1 MVNDMRTYYLS
12 ACLMFAAACGD
23 KATDTPTT
31 YALTTQSIA
40 ELQAITTDTGTLIC
54 TADGYSA
61 CPLNQPVAN
70 RLSDGRILL
79 WQPGGTVMLVT
90 SGDSG
95 FVLIGSDSTER
106 PYLSVVAATT
116 SGRDRIRMID
126 FAGVWRS
133 LTVSLDGSLQSADTL
148 AEPGVLTSIGFLGN
162 RVIRQR
168 LVGWD
173 SDSGGRMRVA
183 LLRDLRDTVG
193 NTFLDA
199 PVHWL
204 RGGIGGQP
212 PLPPMLAAHP
222 VWALIGDDDVIWSPG
237 DRLMIERRSR
247 SGKVRWRIDG
257 NIVTPVTEHDL
268 DLLEAK
274 ARESMSGLPLIDEDF
289 ASMRSRSD
297 TLFPPVTGITVSPE
311 GVALVALATPPS
323 ADSVTLVRINSEGR
337 PVGRLVLPSDTRVLV
352 AVGDSLMVHQQ
363 HGETELREV
372 RWLRLSTAE

>member
-1 MVNDMRTYYLS
+1 AGPHSCRDCRLRRLRPRQGMEGRPRAGAVPRRRQGIRRPGWRRDAVQVQHVRMVNDMRTYYLS
-12 ACLMFAAACGD
+12 ACLIFAAACGD

-148 AEPGVLTSIGFLGN
+148 AEPGV
-162 RVIRQR
+162 
-168 LVGWD
+168 
-173 SDSGGRMRVA
+173 
-183 LLRDLRDTVG
+183 
-193 NTFLDA
+193 
-199 PVHWL
+199 
-204 RGGIGGQP
+204 
-212 PLPPMLAAHP
+212 
-222 VWALIGDDDVIWSPG
+222 
-237 DRLMIERRSR
+237 
-247 SGKVRWRIDG
+247 
-257 NIVTPVTEHDL
+257 
-268 DLLEAK
+268 
-274 ARESMSGLPLIDEDF
+274 
-289 ASMRSRSD
+289 
-297 TLFPPVTGITVSPE
+297 
-311 GVALVALATPPS
+311 
-323 ADSVTLVRINSEGR
+323 
-337 PVGRLVLPSDTRVLV
+337 
-352 AVGDSLMVHQQ
+352 
-363 HGETELREV
+363 
-372 RWLRLSTAE
+372 